1 MDTTT
6 RNLITDSVF
15 CNDRTVVDSNTGTY
29 GDVENWT
36 STGVNYYFGTRARI
50 YDGSSVIPNL
60 ICKNKA
66 DKFTVNSEI
75 GNGALTYPVGLIT
88 LDEMYFAGG
97 NSNNNSSYYLYTNQ
111 DYWTGSPFRFSVV
124 DSYSDACLFKISKN
138 GRFDIEIGSYTLG
151 LRPVINLSKDAKLS
165 GNGLFDNPYVVGS

>member
-97 NSNNNSSYYLYTNQ
+97 RGEEFEDNYLYTGV
-111 DYWTGSPFRFSVV
+111 DYWTMSPISYYNSSAYIEKGS
-124 DSYSDACLFKISKN
+124 
-138 GRFDIEIGSYTLG
+138 GIGDFNYDTIAA
-151 LRPVINLSKDAKLS
+151 RPVISISKDANLS
-165 GNGLFDNPYVVGS
+165 GNGTWNNPYVVGS

>member
-88 LDEMYFAGG
+88 ADELLMAGG
-97 NSNNNSSYYLYTNQ
+97 NPKSDNTNYYLYTNQ
-111 DYWTGSPFRFSVV
+111 DYWSMSPYGFYEDYGYTFYTTS
-124 DSYSDACLFKISKN
+124 SGKISDSTPD
-138 GRFDIEIGSYTLG
+138 RTALG
-151 LRPVINLSKDAKLS
+151 VRPVISISKDANLS
-165 GNGLFDNPYVVGS
+165 GDGTWNNPYVVGS